1 MTWLK
6 EHTFCEPQ
14 KKPATGAK
22 KKVTRLF
29 KRPSPS
35 SKTASKKRR
44 RTSKAKQKA
53 QSTLDRKHREIRR
66 KKIIQNCCHF
76 SFTCAHISHIFPLF
90 LFAWRSFFFLCA
102 AVCAKNKFS
111 NNPNKRKK
119 NITNPGQTPQSR
131 AKKSATGMSV
141 CV

>member
-1 MTWLK
+1 MEKRSQWRRKQRRNNGKRHAWPLDKLFFFFWETLELTWLK
-6 EHTFCEPQ
+6 EHTFGEPQ

-53 QSTLDRKHREIRR
+53 QSTLDRKHREMRR

-90 LFAWRSFFFLCA
+90 LFAWRFFFSSLC
-102 AVCAKNKFS
+102 CRL
-111 NNPNKRKK
+111 RKK
-119 NITNPGQTPQSR
+119 
-131 AKKSATGMSV
+131 
-141 CV
+141 